1 MEHSAHE
8 LICTRFG
15 KVPGL
20 YVEYVKREEPY
31 TMDSDHFHSY
41 YEIYYML
48 SGERIYFVRD
58 RTYKVVQGDLVF
70 IPPSEL
76 HKTMYAGESSHER
89 IIIHFDDELMTR
101 MFGDQAEFLLRPFRQ
116 EHPVLHLPIDE
127 RLAMDHQLRL
137 ILSEIERQDSGHPV
151 AISQAV
157 TAVLLGASRYLEH
170 CKPLPLPYETRMHSK
185 IFEVVRYINSHY
197 MNAVRLDALA
207 DHFYI
212 SPYYLSRKFKEV
224 TGFSFSDYLIL
235 TRVKEA
241 QRLLRESTLSITEVA
256 AEVGF
261 DNFSHFG
268 KTFKKITKQAPREY
282 RNHCQLG

>member
-1 MEHSAHE
+1 MPHNTNE
-8 LICTRFG
+8 LISTRYG
-15 KVPGL
+15 KLPGF
-20 YVEYVKREEPY
+20 YVEYVKRAGPY

-48 SGERIYFVRD
+48 SGESIYFVKD
-58 RTYKVVQGDLVF
+58 RTYKVVRGDLVF
-70 IPPSEL
+70 IPPREL
-76 HKTMYAGESSHER
+76 HKTMYAGEAEHER
-89 IIIHFDDELMTR
+89 LIIHFDDELLNR
-101 MFGDQAEFLLRPFRQ
+101 MFGDQTEFMLLPFRQ

-127 RLAMDHQLRL
+127 RLAMDQQLRL
-137 ILSEIERQDSGHPV
+137 ILSEMERQDSGYPV
-151 AISQAV
+151 AIAQAV
-157 TAVLLGASRYLEH
+157 TAVMLGASRYLEH
-170 CKPLPLPYETRMHSK
+170 NKPLALPYETRMHSK
-185 IFEVVRYINSHY
+185 IFEVVRYINRHY
-197 MNAVRLDALA
+197 MNPIRLDALA

-241 QRLLRESTLSITEVA
+241 QRLLRESTLSITEIA

-268 KTFKKITKQAPREY
+268 KTFKKITKQAPRDY
-282 RNHCQLG
+282 RNHRQLG